1 MPSRIVHRG
10 FSLPELVLVLVILG
24 GLSAIALPP
33 IRTLLDGITV
43 ENGARQIRAAHFRAR
58 MHAVAF
64 GQVTLLDLGADSIRI
79 RSVSGTDTVL
89 TWQGPGPA
97 ADGLTLSG
105 PAHPLIY
112 SPLGLTMGVSNG
124 TWHLTYRA
132 ASRDVIVSRLGRL
145 RIQ

>member
-1 MPSRIVHRG
+1 MRHG
-10 FSLPELVLVLVILG
+10 FSLPELLLVLIILG
-24 GLSAIALPP
+24 GVFAIALPP

-43 ENGARQIRAAHFRAR
+43 ENGAQQIRAAHFRAR
-58 MHAVAF
+58 MHAVLF
-64 GQVTLLDLGADSIRI
+64 GQITLLDLGADTIRI
-79 RSVSGTDTVL
+79 RSVSGTDTLL
-89 TWQGPGPA
+89 TWLGRGPA

-105 PAHPLIY
+105 PARPLVY

-124 TWHLTYRA
+124 TWHLTYGG

>member
-1 MPSRIVHRG
+1 MLNRG

-24 GLSAIALPP
+24 GLTAIALPP

-43 ENGARQIRAAHFRAR
+43 ENGARQIRAAHVRAR
-58 MHAVAF
+58 MHAVAY

>member
-1 MPSRIVHRG
+1 MRPRNSRRG
-10 FSLPELVLVLVILG
+10 FSLPELLLVLVILG
-24 GLSAIALPP
+24 GLTAIALPP
-33 IRTLLDGITV
+33 VRTLLDGIAV

-64 GQVTLLDLGADSIRI
+64 GRITLLDLGADTIRI
-79 RSVSGTDTVL
+79 RSVSGSDTVL
-89 TWQGPGPA
+89 AWQGAGPA

-124 TWHLTYRA
+124 TWHLTYGA

>member
-1 MPSRIVHRG
+1 MPSRIVNRG

>member
-1 MPSRIVHRG
+1 MRRCSVCRG
-10 FSLPELVLVLVILG
+10 FSLPELLLVLVILG
-24 GLSAIALPP
+24 GLTAIALPP
-33 IRTLLDGITV
+33 IRTLLDGVTV
-43 ENGARQIRAAHFRAR
+43 RNGARQIQAAHFRAR

-64 GQVTLLDLGADSIRI
+64 GQVTLLDLGADTIRI
-79 RSVSGTDTVL
+79 RSVSGADTTL

-124 TWHLTYRA
+124 TWHLTFGA
-132 ASRDVIVSRLGRL
+132 AARDVIVSRLGRL
-145 RIQ
+145 RIR

>member
-1 MPSRIVHRG
+1 MLNRG

-24 GLSAIALPP
+24 GLTAIALPP

-58 MHAVAF
+58 MHAVAY

-105 PAHPLIY
+105 PAHPLVY

>member
-1 MPSRIVHRG
+1 MLNRG

-24 GLSAIALPP
+24 GLTAIALPP

-58 MHAVAF
+58 MHAVAY

-105 PAHPLIY
+105 PAHPLVH